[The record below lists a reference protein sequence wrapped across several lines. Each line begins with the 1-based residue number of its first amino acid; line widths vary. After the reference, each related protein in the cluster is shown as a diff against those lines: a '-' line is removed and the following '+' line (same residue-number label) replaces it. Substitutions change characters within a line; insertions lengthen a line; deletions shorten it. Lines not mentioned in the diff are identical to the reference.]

1 FLFWKSKL
9 LKNKVLI
16 SELTNVYSKNTLIEY
31 IALLSNLVINYGYPC
46 QDVYAIKKKIYATIE
61 QSNSDP
67 INIEILNQIICL
79 FFDLLLNETYSSEI
93 EGFQKIKY
101 HIDRNITQSLTLS
114 DIARNLHMPLKELN
128 PLFKSKYNITIN
140 QYIRRKK
147 IDISKSLLYATNLSF
162 QDIATFVGFNSQSYF
177 ITTFKAIV
185 EQTPSDYRKCNK
197 KQNLV

>member
-1 FLFWKSKL
+1 
-9 LKNKVLI
+9 
-16 SELTNVYSKNTLIEY
+16 
-31 IALLSNLVINYGYPC
+31 
-46 QDVYAIKKKIYATIE
+46 
-61 QSNSDP
+61 
-67 INIEILNQIICL
+67 
-79 FFDLLLNETYSSEI
+79 LNETYSSEI